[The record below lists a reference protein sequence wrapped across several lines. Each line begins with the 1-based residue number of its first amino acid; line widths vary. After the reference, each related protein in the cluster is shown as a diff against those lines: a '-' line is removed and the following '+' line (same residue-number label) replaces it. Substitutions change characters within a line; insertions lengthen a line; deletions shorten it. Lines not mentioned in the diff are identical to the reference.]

1 MRRKSV
7 VLIIFTLC
15 FLITVQG
22 FADDKPKIKSVCLK
36 GRTLKLANDEKG
48 GISPFLQSCIF
59 GPRIGLEANEGK
71 PVTVLEVVNAFVL
84 PGLPIIIPIKAFF
97 KNGLKGFLGAGC
109 IGPRVGMQMDT
120 RKIRDIEWLMVIPI
134 IDLYARFTT
143 GWEAYK
149 GRTMMEIIAEENL
162 NR

>member
-1 MRRKSV
+1 MKRQSI

-15 FLITVQG
+15 FFIIGQG
-22 FADDKPKIKSVCLK
+22 FADERPKIKSVCLK
-36 GRTLKLANDEKG
+36 GKTLKFANDEKG
-48 GISPFLQSCIF
+48 EISPFLQSCIF

-71 PVTVLEVVNAFVL
+71 PVTALEVVNALVL

-120 RKIRDIEWLMVIPI
+120 RKVRDIEYLMIIPV

-149 GRTMMEIIAEENL
+149 GRTMMEIETEENL
-162 NR
+162 KR